1 VAGVVNLSRVTLGGR
16 FRLAYFGLAAVF
28 GAAVGAFVVL
38 ERSPAP
44 KPRPP
49 WSTWRPTAASPR
61 GQVRQIAAHVGSQYH
76 LTRGKK
82 LVDIYV
88 GSPLDPSTT
97 ITAVAV
103 AKTAR
108 PEKNSDFSL
117 FDPASTAMYTLCGD
131 PKLKCAIRE
140 GKPSEARGALVE
152 REAFELALYTLRYV
166 DGARSVV
173 AFFPPERGKK
183 LVHALFFASDD
194 VAQELNQ
201 PLNRTL
207 RDAPPLPSELTV
219 RDRRLIS
226 GLTATRLFEFTVQ
239 SARNGSLLILVPT
252 HP

>member
-1 VAGVVNLSRVTLGGR
+1 MAGPLSVSRLTLGGR
-16 FRLAYFGLAAVF
+16 FRIAYFALAAVF

-38 ERSPAP
+38 ERRPAP
-44 KPRPP
+44 TPPPP
-49 WSTWRPTAASPR
+49 WSVWRPTATSAR
-61 GQVRQIAAHVGSQYH
+61 GQVQQIAAHVAAQYH

-82 LVDIYV
+82 LVDVYV
-88 GSPLDPSTT
+88 GSPLNPSTT

-103 AKTAR
+103 ARTSR

-117 FDPASTAMYTLCGD
+117 FDPSSTAMYTLCGD

-166 DGARSVV
+166 HGARSVL
-173 AFFPPERGKK
+173 AFFPPAKGKN
-183 LVHALFFASDD
+183 LVHALFFAAND
-194 VAQELNQ
+194 VSQELRE

-207 RDAPPLPSELTV
+207 RDKPPLPSELTV

-226 GLTATRLFEFTVQ
+226 GLTATRLFEFTVRSEQ
-239 SARNGSLLILVPT
+239 NGSLLILVPI
-252 HP
+252 HA